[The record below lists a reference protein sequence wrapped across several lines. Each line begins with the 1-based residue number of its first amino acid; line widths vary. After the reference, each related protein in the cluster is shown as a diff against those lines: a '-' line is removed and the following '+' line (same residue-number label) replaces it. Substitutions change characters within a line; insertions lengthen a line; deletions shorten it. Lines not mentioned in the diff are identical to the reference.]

1 MHQDTRLAFIMRR
14 AREGRGKSEGQAGT
28 TYQLLLVAVS
38 FARRL
43 LLPFFIIS
51 TRILLKN

>member
-1 MHQDTRLAFIMRR
+1 VHQDTRLAFIMRR

-43 LLPFFIIS
+43 LLPFFYHLA
-51 TRILLKN
+51 RVYY